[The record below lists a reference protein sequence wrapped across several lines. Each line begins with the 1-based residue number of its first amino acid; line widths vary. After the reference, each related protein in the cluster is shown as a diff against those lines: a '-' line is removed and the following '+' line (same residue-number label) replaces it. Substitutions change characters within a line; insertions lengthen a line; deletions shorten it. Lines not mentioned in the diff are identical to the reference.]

1 MDKSLVASRSRTH
14 YLVHIVF
21 IPILDVSFDEMMG
34 YPYEHE
40 DEMINEIGNSIMKLI
55 Y

>member
-1 MDKSLVASRSRTH
+1 MHHPSIKLLIPD
-14 YLVHIVF
+14 LVHIVF

-40 DEMINEIGNSIMKLI
+40 DEMINEIGNSIMKII

>member
-1 MDKSLVASRSRTH
+1 MRYPV
-14 YLVHIVF
+14 VHIIF

-40 DEMINEIGNSIMKLI
+40 DEMINEIGNSIMKII

>member
-1 MDKSLVASRSRTH
+1 MNTLLSTF
-14 YLVHIVF
+14 F

-40 DEMINEIGNSIMKLI
+40 DEMINEIGNSTYHKINLLI
-55 Y
+55 HIRFKYS